1 MKIKKSPEEGSDWMG
16 TYGDMVTLL
25 LCFFVLLYS
34 ISSVDQAKW
43 ENLVKSMNPNASE
56 VSQVVTDTEFTPGE
70 DDVPGGVPEPATEQ
84 FDQMAEALQE
94 AAKEMGIEAN
104 VEITKGDGYTFIS
117 FRDEVFFDGDS
128 YIIKPQGQV
137 ILDGFSGAIAPAA
150 ASIKEI
156 QVLGHTTQADPTR
169 PNEVVGDRVLSA
181 ERSAQVVSYLHMK
194 NIIEPSKLVSAAYG
208 QYRPIDTFDTEEGRS
223 RNRRAEIL
231 ITKTGSA
238 EQSLATYYEQVYGET
253 AGNQQQ

>member
-1 MKIKKSPEEGSDWMG
+1 MKKIKAPEGGGADWMG

-56 VSQVVTDTEFTPGE
+56 VSQIVSDTQLTPGE
-70 DDVPGGVPEPATEQ
+70 DDVPGGAPDATSEQ
-84 FDQMAEALQE
+84 FDQMAQALQDV
-94 AAKEMGIEAN
+94 AASMGIESN
-104 VEITKGDGYTFIS
+104 VEITKGEGYAFIS

-128 YIIKPQGQV
+128 YIIKGQGQA
-137 ILDGFSGAIAPAA
+137 ILDGFAGAIAPASD
-150 ASIKEI
+150 SIKEI
-156 QVLGHTTQADPTR
+156 QVLGHTTQADPHVV
-169 PNEVVGDRVLSA
+169 NEVVGDRMLAA
-181 ERSAQVVSYLHMK
+181 ERSAQVVSYLQMK
-194 NIIEPSKLVSAAYG
+194 NVVEPSKLVSAAYG
-208 QYRPIDTFDTEEGRS
+208 QYRPIDSFATEESRS

-238 EQSLATYYEQVYGET
+238 EQSLATYYEEVYGQTE
-253 AGNQQQ
+253 QE

>member
-1 MKIKKSPEEGSDWMG
+1 MKIKKGEEGGSDWMG

-56 VSQVVTDTEFTPGE
+56 VSQIVMDTEFTPGE
-70 DDVPGGVPEPATEQ
+70 DDVPGGVPETSSQE
-84 FDQMAEALQE
+84 FDQMSESLQAAAES
-94 AAKEMGIEAN
+94 MGIEAN
-104 VEITKGDGYTFIS
+104 VEITQGDGYTFIS
-117 FRDEVFFDGDS
+117 FRDEVFFAGDS
-128 YIIKPQGQV
+128 YVIKPQGQAV
-137 ILDGFSGAIAPAA
+137 LDGFAGAIAPAA
-150 ASIKEI
+150 DSIKEI
-156 QVLGHTTQADPTR
+156 QVLGHTTQAEPNVV
-169 PNEVVGDRVLSA
+169 NEVVGDRMLSA

-194 NIIEPSKLVSAAYG
+194 NMIDPSKLVSAAYG
-208 QYRPIDTFDTEEGRS
+208 QYRPIDTFASEEGRS

-238 EQSLATYYEQVYGET
+238 EQSLAAYYEQVYGET
-253 AGNQQQ
+253 GQE